1 MVEPDIITLET
12 DSTTSSVT
20 SASTR
25 GRLRRFKPVDKRTTG
40 EKIFDTVNIL
50 FMIFIILVMLLP
62 FIFVLN
68 GSLVSDKEFI
78 LKGGVILFPENID
91 FANYSFLFKGDQLL
105 PALIVS
111 VLRVAIGVPLSL
123 VCIIILAYAISKRKM
138 PGHKGLMVF
147 LVVMMYFDGGII
159 PFLIMVR
166 DLKMYDTFLMYILP
180 FLISP
185 WYAII
190 LRNFI
195 DTIPESLEESAR
207 MDGAGELTILT
218 RIIVPLAVP
227 GIATIGLFSAVLH
240 WNDWF
245 TGFAYMSSR
254 SPIPLQ
260 TFLRRMMMIS
270 RYDLNNMAQIVN
282 MNPPLSESLKMAA
295 IVITTIPIICV
306 YPFVQKYFVKGLL
319 IGSVKG

>member
-1 MVEPDIITLET
+1 MVEIDALDAKIEEKIIPPKRKL
-12 DSTTSSVT
+12 
-20 SASTR
+20 
-25 GRLRRFKPVDKRTTG
+25 RLSRTVDKRTRG
-40 EKIFDTVNIL
+40 EKVFDAVNSL
-50 FMIFIILVMLLP
+50 FMIFVILVMLLP
-62 FIFVLN
+62 FVFVFN
-68 GSLVSDKEFI
+68 GSLVSEKEFI
-78 LKGGVILFPENID
+78 LKGGVVLFPDKVE
-91 FANYSFLFKGDQLL
+91 FTNYTFLFKGDQLM
-105 PALIVS
+105 PALVVS
-111 VLRVAIGVPLSL
+111 VLRTAIGVPLSL
-123 VCIIILAYAISKRKM
+123 LFTIILAYAISKRRM
-138 PGHKGLMVF
+138 PGHKGLMIF
-147 LVVMMYFDGGII
+147 LIIMMYFDGGII

-166 DLKMYDTFLMYILP
+166 DLKLYDTFFMYLLP

-207 MDGAGELTILT
+207 MDGAGEFTILV
-218 RIIVPLAVP
+218 RIVVPLAVP
-227 GIATIGLFSAVLH
+227 GIATIGLFTAVLH

-245 TGFAYMSSR
+245 TGFAYMSSK

-295 IVITTIPIICV
+295 IIITTIPIICV